1 MINKP
6 NPAPYIKKKFMFKD
20 FEKKK
25 GKKNKKLTGT
35 AINILLVK
43 RTVFSISL
51 CS

>member
-25 GKKNKKLTGT
+25 GKKN
-35 AINILLVK
+35 
-43 RTVFSISL
+43 R
-51 CS
+51 